1 MNINF
6 YFGKNNFITKI
17 KGVVFMKVVDTIA
30 LILII
35 VGAINWGLVGFFQF
49 DLVAAIFGD
58 MSMFSRIVYA
68 IIGICGLYSIS
79 FFAKDRL

>member
-49 DLVAAIFGD
+49 DLVVAIFGD